1 MKYQTSSAKDIAIV
15 TEEKR
20 RVDTRIQLG
29 EKIEFL
35 NTANDVLTEDQI
47 ACFK

>member
-15 TEEKR
+15 TKEKR

-35 NTANDVLTEDQI
+35 QAAKDL
-47 ACFK
+47 